1 VNNPETNKSIL
12 DQDEYRISLW
22 KLIPCEITD
31 ILMEL
36 IPCEITDILME
47 LIPCEITVYL
57 LIAESP
63 DQTVKHISIY
73 RIQANKTLRFV

>member
-1 VNNPETNKSIL
+1 MNNPETNKSIL

-22 KLIPCEITD
+22 K
-31 ILMEL
+31 L